1 MRLSIST
8 YVERENNMK
17 FPKNIKKEFKEVV
30 NGKEKTIL
38 TLSIRP
44 YLLNSDIEI
53 IEAQIRNVATKQER
67 RNIIDTLIMRFCTD
81 AKDFDTDELDITIL
95 DMYRANNIIDTVK
108 DSLDY
113 ESYNTMCNLLNPDA
127 GEELRKIRV
136 TFENLMEAVNN
147 VQNGTAEEA
156 LKSSLN
162 ALEEAKEKL
171 KV

>member
-1 MRLSIST
+1 
-8 YVERENNMK
+8 MK
-17 FPKNIKKEFKEVV
+17 FPKNIKKVFKEVV
-30 NGKEKTIL
+30 NDKEKVLL

-53 IEAQIRNVATKQER
+53 IEAQIKNVATKQER
-67 RNIIDTLIMRFCTD
+67 RNIIDTLVMRFCTD

-95 DMYRANNIIDTVK
+95 DMYRANDIIDTVK
-108 DSLDY
+108 DLLDI
-113 ESYNTMCNLLNPDA
+113 ESYSALCNLLNPDA
-127 GEELRKIRV
+127 GEELRKIRI
-136 TFENLMEAVNN
+136 TFENLMEVVNN

-171 KV
+171 KM

>member
-1 MRLSIST
+1 
-8 YVERENNMK
+8 MK
-17 FPKNIKKEFKEVV
+17 FPKNIKKVFKEVV
-30 NGKEKTIL
+30 NDKEKVLL

-53 IEAQIRNVATKQER
+53 IEAQIKNVATKQER
-67 RNIIDTLIMRFCTD
+67 RNIIDTLVMRFCTD
-81 AKDFDTDELDITIL
+81 AKDFDTDELDITVL
-95 DMYRANNIIDTVK
+95 DMYRANDIIDTVK
-108 DSLDY
+108 DLLDS
-113 ESYNTMCNLLNPDA
+113 ESYSALCNLLNPDA
-127 GEELRKIRV
+127 GEELRKIRT

>member
-1 MRLSIST
+1 
-8 YVERENNMK
+8 
-17 FPKNIKKEFKEVV
+17 
-30 NGKEKTIL
+30 
-38 TLSIRP
+38 
-44 YLLNSDIEI
+44 
-53 IEAQIRNVATKQER
+53 
-67 RNIIDTLIMRFCTD
+67 MRFCTD

-108 DSLDY
+108 DCLDY
-113 ESYNTMCNLLNPDA
+113 ESYNTICNLLNADT
-127 GEELRKIRV
+127 GEELRRIRI

>member
-1 MRLSIST
+1 
-8 YVERENNMK
+8 MK
-17 FPKNIKKEFKEVV
+17 FPKNIKKVFKEVV
-30 NGKEKTIL
+30 NDKEKVLL

-53 IEAQIRNVATKQER
+53 IEAQIKNVATKQER
-67 RNIIDTLIMRFCTD
+67 RNIIDTLVMRFCTD

-95 DMYRANNIIDTVK
+95 DIYRANDIIDAVK

-113 ESYNTMCNLLNPDA
+113 ESHNALCNLLNPDA